1 MKKEDVTLKN
11 ILAIF
16 VVVFGMGAVVFVEMP
31 DLVLGALLGNI
42 SAVLMYFF
50 GSSTGSAAKDK
61 VIQEITNK

>member
-1 MKKEDVTLKN
+1 MKKDDITLKN

-16 VVVFGMGAVVFVEMP
+16 VVMFGMAAVVFVKMP

-50 GSSTGSAAKDK
+50 GSSTGSTAKDK
-61 VIQEITNK
+61 IIQDIKNK